1 MKEDVLFIGIGQAGS
16 NLAYEMK
23 QRGFQT
29 FYINSTNDDVDLLD
43 IDDNLKYHIP
53 GATGCG
59 RNRAK
64 ALNYTKEHFNNID
77 NIIMTKFPMFKHIYI
92 CFSTGGGTGSGIS
105 PVLLGILSQKYPNKN
120 FGYVTI
126 LPNSSESVDIKT
138 NSLECYS
145 QLQKLTHINNTLFL
159 DNNSSVNDFIVI
171 NKIFADEFEKFIEI
185 TSYKSVRGNIDDD
198 ELEKLIATKGNVVF
212 ANKIGDTIE
221 VTPIFSKPEKTIQKA
236 FVINNDDP
244 ITISM
249 LENTFS
255 KPARLFSGYNE
266 DIKNSY
272 AGLFGLPMPKSRIME
287 IQEEV
292 LKDNEEIVIVKDE
305 QMDFVI
311 PDSLKQ
317 NNVQKKDKLKSID
330 INSIFDEFM

>member
-317 NNVQKKDKLKSID
+317 NNVPKKDKLKSID